1 MEFTKKDNIKTLHSI
16 DIGFAAAS
24 ATKNVSSL
32 ENLKFRE
39 ECCIYLQHVCT
50 KLIAKCPLKYPLV
63 KGATC
68 LDPEV
73 MLSAELRKSR
83 IETALEVFINKKRLI
98 ASDAD
103 VISRDYVEL
112 CNRTS
117 VKGKLKEFRRD
128 VDRLDTVLTDILD
141 KEKADIRLITFVQQI
156 LSIFHGNAAVER
168 SFSINKECLIENL
181 HEDSLVA
188 QRIVYDAVSAA
199 GGVSHVQVT
208 KAMIHSVRNASAMRV
223 EAAKKMV
230 AAEEAEANKRKRICD
245 EIKLLQSKKARIEN
259 SAKEE
264 SNALKG
270 QLMKLHNSLKE

>member
-1 MEFTKKDNIKTLHSI
+1 M
-16 DIGFAAAS
+16 
-24 ATKNVSSL
+24 
-32 ENLKFRE
+32 
-39 ECCIYLQHVCT
+39 QHVCT

-264 SNALKG
+264 SNALNE